1 MLCTINKKTKQ
12 HKNASH
18 LLSLP
23 ELKYLA
29 MRLAAHENNEV
40 RSMMVAAT
48 HKKKQGV
55 YAHRKDKQLHN
66 VISDLALL
74 GGLVLLT
81 SVFLSVVH

>member
-1 MLCTINKKTKQ
+1 MIRTINKKTKQ
-12 HKNASH
+12 NKKASH

-40 RSMMVAAT
+40 EPVMVADT
-48 HKKKQGV
+48 QKRKQGV

-81 SVFLSVVH
+81 SVFLSLVH